1 MMRAINDVCN
11 NYINLQHSFQMSTC
25 TKAAYII
32 INFINNYQCC
42 SLCDIMTNLSFSS
55 GTQLM
60 SSPLSVLSMWPAL
73 PEYCAL
79 PAWGCGHP
87 SLARVLESK
96 LDRCSVTM

>member
-1 MMRAINDVCN
+1 
-11 NYINLQHSFQMSTC
+11 
-25 TKAAYII
+25 
-32 INFINNYQCC
+32 
-42 SLCDIMTNLSFSS
+42 MTNLTFSS

-60 SSPLSVLSMWPAL
+60 SSPLSVLPMGPAL

-96 LDRCSVTM
+96 LDRHSVMM